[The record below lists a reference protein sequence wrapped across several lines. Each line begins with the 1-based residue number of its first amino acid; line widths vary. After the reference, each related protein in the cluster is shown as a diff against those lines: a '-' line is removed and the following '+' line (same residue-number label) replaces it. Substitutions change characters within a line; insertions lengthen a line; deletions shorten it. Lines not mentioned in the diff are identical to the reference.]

1 MTGRSPL
8 ADYHKTQIVSGL
20 IVWGIIV
27 FVGTGLALNWRV
39 AIGAGILWFIL
50 SRFVLRRHRKASE

>member
-1 MTGRSPL
+1 MTERSPL
-8 ADYHKTQIVSGL
+8 ADYPKAQIVSGL

-27 FVGTGLALNWRV
+27 FVGTGLAFNWRA
-39 AIGAGILWFIL
+39 AIGAGFLWVFV